1 MGAEASS
8 QPLVPGAFLASQP
21 DILVE
26 SFQGCLLSSEL
37 LYQEH
42 PQILP
47 AFPLMFRA
55 ELPSLLVAP
64 MSAFSGLYHT
74 NFLSV
79 QVAATETASILNSTD
94 P

>member
-8 QPLVPGAFLASQP
+8 QPLVPAVFLGSQS

-55 ELPSLLVAP
+55 ELPSLLSAP

-79 QVAATETASILNSTD
+79 QAAATATAPILNSTD